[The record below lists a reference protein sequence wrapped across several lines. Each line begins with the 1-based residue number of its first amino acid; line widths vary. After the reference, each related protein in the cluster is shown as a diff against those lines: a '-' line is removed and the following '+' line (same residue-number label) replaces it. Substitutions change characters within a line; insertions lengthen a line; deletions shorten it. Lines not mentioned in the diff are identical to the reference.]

1 MNRLADT
8 LFRKT
13 LSDIDEANLPIR
25 AEQIRARL
33 RNYPLMVGS
42 QMLVAPLLCAL
53 MWQAVA
59 HTLLLGWLALVYGA
73 HLMELGYWAIYHKAS
88 NTLAECKRWRGR
100 FILSVTMIGLLWGSA
115 GAVMFVADDLAYQA
129 LLICVILGL
138 AAGAVATNP
147 VFPPAL
153 YIYVGLL
160 ILPVLS
166 SSLLV
171 GDVTH
176 LVVASMLAVYLLF
189 VLNAGLDLAKTFE
202 LSLRQRLENSA
213 LIAQLTEEKLR
224 AELAQRSAEQAN
236 RMKSKFFA
244 AASHDLRQPMHA
256 LTLFVEV
263 LKNREHDEQ
272 AAHLIGQIE
281 FSAEVM
287 GGMFDALLD
296 ISRLDAGVIQPH
308 YENFAIQQLLDN
320 MREEFSW
327 LARDKGLRFEVL
339 GSDALVYSDSQLLER
354 ILRNLIS
361 NAIRYT
367 EHGEVAVICREVA
380 EGLRIQV
387 RDSGIGIAPDHLPY
401 VFEEY
406 YQVGNRQRDRS
417 KGLGLGLAIVKRLDQ
432 LLGCQLT
439 LDSTVGEGS
448 CFSFVVPLA
457 QRRDVMIAPVESV

>member
-59 HTLLLGWLALVYGA
+59 HTLLLGWLALVYGV

-100 FILSVTMIGLLWGSA
+100 FILSVTVIGLLWGSA

-202 LSLRQRLENSA
+202 LS
-213 LIAQLTEEKLR
+213 
-224 AELAQRSAEQAN
+224 
-236 RMKSKFFA
+236 
-244 AASHDLRQPMHA
+244 LRQPMHA

-457 QRRDVMIAPVESV
+457 QRHDVMIAPVESV